1 MHRLMSGMSAW
12 DSHVPEGGSCH
23 VQTSFSDDNFG
34 KSYCISS
41 LFQSTGDLALGCD
54 VKPNPEG
61 WHACLC
67 DGVLEL

>member
-1 MHRLMSGMSAW
+1 MHRLMSRMSAW

-23 VQTSFSDDNFG
+23 IQTSFSDDNFG

-41 LFQSTGDLALGCD
+41 LFHSTGDLALGCD